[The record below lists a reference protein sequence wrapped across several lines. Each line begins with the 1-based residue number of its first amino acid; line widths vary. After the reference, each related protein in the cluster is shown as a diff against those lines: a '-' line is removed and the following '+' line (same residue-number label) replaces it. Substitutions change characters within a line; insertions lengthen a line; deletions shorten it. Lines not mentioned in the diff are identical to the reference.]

1 MGRPNQS
8 FLRPLIALEKLGLE
22 GPVSIPRDLQLKS
35 PDPRGQLPLVGPV
48 AVARSTVG
56 AFSGFSPKVI
66 GHLGLQNLVQD
77 RFQKD
82 RDPTTVTL
90 VHLLDLLVRNLH
102 LKSSHRSSALVVGLV
117 RLTTWQNAVA
127 FSIEPALLHKNRDT
141 TGFRRLGGYRDLPR
155 LKQALKEAIPDD
167 E

>member
-8 FLRPLIALEKLGLE
+8 FLRPLITLEQLGLE
-22 GPVSIPRDLQLKS
+22 SPVSIPSRLQLKS

-82 RDPTTVTL
+82 RDPTVTL

-102 LKSSHRSSALVVGLV
+102 LKGSHRSSALVVGLV

-127 FSIEPALLHKNRDT
+127 FLI
-141 TGFRRLGGYRDLPR
+141 
-155 LKQALKEAIPDD
+155 QA
-167 E
+167 